1 MKKYINWGI
10 IGLGN
15 AARAFSSG
23 FQNSINSKLL
33 AVASKND
40 EKRFYFKKKFNLQDK
55 YLYKSYEELISNKE
69 IDIVY
74 IALPHTMHKE
84 WILKSANLKKNVLVE
99 KPATLSINDL
109 KEIIEVVKSNNV
121 FFSEGLAYRY
131 HPFYLQLLS
140 IIKKINPKK
149 IDSIK
154 ASFGNDAIGGK
165 KIFGLRLK
173 KPSRNK
179 RLFNPEL

>member
-55 YLYKSYEELISNKE
+55 FLYKSYEELIFNKE
-69 IDIVY
+69 IDIIY

-84 WILKSANLKKNVLVE
+84 WSLKSVNLKKNVLVE
-99 KPATLSINDL
+99 KPATLSSNDVKQIL
-109 KEIIEVVKSNNV
+109 EVVKSNNV
-121 FFSEGLAYRY
+121 FFFRRIS
-131 HPFYLQLLS
+131 LS
-140 IIKKINPKK
+140 ISPILFTVVIN
-149 IDSIK
+149 
-154 ASFGNDAIGGK
+154 N
-165 KIFGLRLK
+165 
-173 KPSRNK
+173 
-179 RLFNPEL
+179 